1 MTQLRFTKIELV
13 RLQKKSALFKK
24 YLPTLQLKKM
34 VLQLEVSK
42 AREELE
48 KQKNLYRQ
56 EKRDLSSQARLFTD
70 PSISDLLESLQIERV
85 ERTIENVAGI
95 DVPFFQDVVFREPN
109 NFLLPQPVW
118 VDEAIILFRSLKK
131 AYQKI
136 LVIEEKKEILQ
147 RELRT
152 ITIRVNLF
160 EKRLIPQLEEAIAK
174 IRIFLGDQNLQAVAQ
189 AKVAKK
195 HITAKKAGEEMLY
208 A

>member
-1 MTQLRFTKIELV
+1 MAQLRFTKIELV

-34 VLQLEVSK
+34 VLQMEVSR

-48 KQKNLYRQ
+48 RQKREYRQ
-56 EKRDLSSQARLFTD
+56 EKIESLRQATLFTD
-70 PSISDLLESLQIERV
+70 PAISDFLESLQIERV
-85 ERTIENVAGI
+85 EKRLENIAGI
-95 DVPFFQDVVFREPN
+95 DVPFFENVVFREPN

-118 VDEAIILFRSLKK
+118 VDEAVLLFRALKK
-131 AYQKI
+131 GYQKI
-136 LVIEEKKEILQ
+136 LVIQEKKEILQ

-160 EKRLIPQLEEAIAK
+160 EKRLIPQLEQAITT

-189 AKVAKK
+189 AKVAKE
-195 HITAKKAGEEMLY
+195 HITNKKRGEEILY